1 MGTEVEITT
10 DASEV
15 AVAAAL
21 EIVASLERR
30 WSLVRPGSELS
41 RLNRADGP
49 VVARPSTARAIGLAL
64 TGTRLTHGW
73 FDPTRAVRAA
83 MPARHGGVA
92 VDDTTGL
99 VDIPDGIELDLGG
112 IAKGLTADITAA
124 LLREGRATQ
133 AGVTIGRD
141 VRIRSDTRVL
151 VEVVAPDGRPDPPA
165 LIGLCDGG
173 IAVSGPMRRQGTDRP
188 CHLIDPFTGRPATA
202 PRVAAVVATTA
213 AGAEMLATAA
223 AIAPITDVIDFIEA
237 QGATAWL
244 VENDGSMTTV
254 GEPERFLVAAGWLD
268 DRPTR

>member
-21 EIVASLERR
+21 EIVASLDRR
-30 WSLVRPGSELS
+30 WSCVRPGSELS
-41 RLNRADGP
+41 RLNRAHGP

-64 TGTRLTHGW
+64 AGTRLTRGW
-73 FDPTRAVRAA
+73 FDPTRSVHAAV
-83 MPARHGGVA
+83 PARDGAVA
-92 VDDTTGL
+92 FDARTGL

-112 IAKGLTADITAA
+112 IAKGLAADIAAA

-133 AGVTIGRD
+133 AGVSIGGD

-151 VEVVAPDGRPDPPA
+151 VEVAAPGGRPGAPA
-165 LIGLCDGG
+165 LIGLRDGG
-173 IAVSGPMRRQGTDRP
+173 IAVSGSTPRR
-188 CHLIDPFTGRPATA
+188 DPITGRPAATG
-202 PRVAAVVATTA
+202 RAATVVATTA

-223 AIAPITDVIDFIEA
+223 AIAPIAEVVDFIEA

-244 VENDGSMTTV
+244 VEADGSMTTV
-254 GEPERFLVAAGWLD
+254 GEPDRFLVAAGWLD
-268 DRPTR
+268 DRSSR